1 MSRRAR
7 RWNPRQLRQNR
18 ATVPT
23 YPSYALTRAFRH
35 RDRCLAR
42 RREPGFNPV
51 HELLTLFAAR
61 AVGHIIGCLFIL
73 LEGLDTPPVLYGM
86 SRGGLANDVPK
97 QRGRWIRSRRSRRYS
112 LGNLRWLEYVDLRR
126 ADYLLEGRGSNRRG
140 GWRLMMLPRFTAD
153 GLLDYMGLAI
163 GLTIGFSL
171 LRPVGEQVQQAISK
185 R

>member
-1 MSRRAR
+1 M
-7 RWNPRQLRQNR
+7 
-18 ATVPT
+18 
-23 YPSYALTRAFRH
+23 
-35 RDRCLAR
+35 
-42 RREPGFNPV
+42 
-51 HELLTLFAAR
+51 
-61 AVGHIIGCLFIL
+61 GHIIGCLFIL